1 MPSQPLFFWNEK
13 HAKSQPNVLDF
24 TYQITAAK
32 TVSPVPQGADSLTSF
47 DAITQATI
55 DNYLGVANDFPA
67 TYFDAT
73 AMGTDAFAGIIR
85 MSGSPSILAQS
96 FQLLKLE
103 ARVMSGTGLGTVSDR
118 AAFGSVGMT
127 ASTLETATAQS
138 STGNL
143 AFKIVVS
150 GLDALTSGMIIAR
163 LYWISK

>member
-73 AMGTDAFAGIIR
+73 AMVPMLLLALSACRALLRFWLKAF
-85 MSGSPSILAQS
+85 
-96 FQLLKLE
+96 
-103 ARVMSGTGLGTVSDR
+103 
-118 AAFGSVGMT
+118 
-127 ASTLETATAQS
+127 
-138 STGNL
+138 NC
-143 AFKIVVS
+143 
-150 GLDALTSGMIIAR
+150 
-163 LYWISK
+163 